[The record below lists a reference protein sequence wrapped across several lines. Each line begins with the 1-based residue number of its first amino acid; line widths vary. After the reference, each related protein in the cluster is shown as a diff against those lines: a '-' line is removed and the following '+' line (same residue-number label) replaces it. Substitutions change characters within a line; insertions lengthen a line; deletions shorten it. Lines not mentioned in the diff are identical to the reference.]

1 MSVPPR
7 EGDHTWGLSELSMTP
22 RARLKRTKRAIRQY
36 RYLDPLL
43 KPLFERWEKSL
54 ALTGFRADRT
64 ALSGHLATLFWECMR
79 SRPDLVVEAGVRSG
93 ESTEVFCRAAEH
105 YNGTVVSVD
114 IAPTLRVFDYP
125 NWIFYQE
132 RSEELG
138 RRFGTVQRKLGLGL
152 VDVLFLDSSHFY
164 DETVAELE
172 AWLPHLSPTGLLIC
186 HDTAM
191 ASRFRATDGTLRSG
205 WDNKRGVSRALEEVL
220 GISLDERENV
230 VRIDEGWLL
239 SHTPLSSGLTML
251 TRTG

>member
-1 MSVPPR
+1 MSVPFR
-7 EGDHTWGLSELSMTP
+7 EGDHTWGLPETSTAP

-43 KPLFERWEKSL
+43 KPLFKRWDKSL
-54 ALTGFRADRT
+54 VLSGHRAERT

-79 SRPDLVVEAGVRSG
+79 SRPDLVVEVGVRSG

-114 IAPTLRVFDYP
+114 IAPPLRLFDYP
-125 NWIFYQE
+125 KWVFYQE

-138 RRFGTVQRKLGLGL
+138 RRFEAVQRDLGLGPI
-152 VDVLFLDSSHFY
+152 DVLFLDSSHLY
-164 DETVAELE
+164 DETVVELE
-172 AWLPHLSPTGLLIC
+172 AWLPHLSPTALLIC

-191 ASRFRATDGTLRSG
+191 GSRFRATDGTLRSG

-220 GISLDERENV
+220 GISIDERENA
-230 VRIDEGWLL
+230 VRIDDGWLL

-251 TRTG
+251 ARAA